1 MRAMLANLA
10 PELMLSGVACILFLL
25 GCSNKKSS
33 RQMAPFLA
41 LIALVFV
48 LVPVFAR
55 KSVGRLE
62 PMDSSVVVDGIA
74 SYIRMLTPVVAIL
87 LLLLA
92 WPTNREQTG
101 NSALDYGN
109 DGGEF
114 FALFLLSIAGLM
126 LVSVANDLILLF
138 LALELVS
145 IPTYIMVSIS
155 RPAAVAQEA
164 GVKYFFLGALSVAVM
179 LFGFS
184 YLYGAT
190 GQINMPKIGAVLQ
203 QTIGSTGN
211 LAAWQKMGVL
221 LVILGLAF
229 KMAAFP
235 LHFYAG
241 DVYEGAA
248 TPVTAFLAFVPK
260 TAGFVALFKILA
272 MVGGDDFALLP
283 KQIAWLLWA
292 LAALSM
298 TVGNVLG
305 LLQSNVKRVLAYSSI
320 AHTGYM
326 LVGAAALAG
335 VSDGR
340 PVGPVA
346 LQGILF
352 YLAAYGLMN
361 AAAFGVLMMLPSRD
375 GEGSAETF
383 DDLAGQ
389 GRRHVGLGLAMAVA
403 CFSLIGMPLTVG
415 FAGKLFLIVP
425 ALRGGMT
432 ILVII
437 LVVNAAISAAYYLRI
452 VGSMFLRPAAA
463 AEQEGAMM
471 VGGPAAPR
479 MQVTVLIAVIGS
491 VVATLG
497 FGAIPQATELL
508 LEQARVAATSPAPTT
523 RPSGAAVASVGR

>member
-1 MRAMLANLA
+1 MKAMLANLA
-10 PELMLSGVACILFLL
+10 PELMLCGIACILFLL
-25 GCSNKKSS
+25 GCSTRRSS

-48 LVPVFAR
+48 LIPVFAR
-55 KSVGRLE
+55 RNVNRIE
-62 PMDSSVVVDGIA
+62 PLDSSVVIDGLA
-74 SYIRMLTPVVAIL
+74 HFIRALTPVVAIL
-87 LLLLA
+87 LVLLA

-109 DGGEF
+109 DAGEF

-155 RPAAVAQEA
+155 RPLAVAQEA
-164 GVKYFFLGALSVAVM
+164 GVKYFFLGALSIALM

-184 YLYGAT
+184 YLFGAT
-190 GQINMPKIGAVLQ
+190 GQINIPRIGAIV
-203 QTIGSTGN
+203 QTSIAETGN
-211 LAAWQKMGVL
+211 LTSWQKLGVL
-221 LVILGLAF
+221 LVIMGLAF

-260 TAGFVALFKILA
+260 TAGFVALIKVLA
-272 MVGGDDFALLP
+272 MVGGNDFSLLP
-283 KQIAWLLWA
+283 KQLAWLLWA
-292 LAALSM
+292 LAALTM

-326 LVGAAALAG
+326 LVGAASLSA
-335 VSDGR
+335 VVDGR
-340 PVGPVA
+340 AIGPDA
-346 LQGILF
+346 LGGVLF

-361 AAAFGVLMMLPSRD
+361 AAAFGVLMLLPSRD

-389 GRRHVGLGLAMAVA
+389 GRRHLPLGLAMAVA
-403 CFSLIGMPLTVG
+403 CFSLIGIPLTVG
-415 FAGKLFLIVP
+415 FIGKVFLIVP
-425 ALRGGMT
+425 ALRGGLT
-432 ILVII
+432 ILVIV

-452 VGSMFLRPAAA
+452 VATLFLRPAPS
-463 AEQEGAMM
+463 AEQEGAVMIS
-471 VGGPAAPR
+471 APLGQSR
-479 MQVTVLIAVIGS
+479 QVSVQMAVIGS
-491 VVATLG
+491 VAATLILG
-497 FGAIPQATELL
+497 SIPQVSDLLVEEAKSAAKQVEVPATQPIAEPMA
-508 LEQARVAATSPAPTT
+508 AR
-523 RPSGAAVASVGR
+523 

>member
-1 MRAMLANLA
+1 MRTMLANLA
-10 PELMLSGVACILFLL
+10 PELMLTGIACILFLL
-25 GCSNKKSS
+25 GCSNKRSS

-55 KSVGRLE
+55 RNIVRVE
-62 PMDSSVVVDGIA
+62 PMSSSVVIDGMA
-74 SYIRMLTPVVAIL
+74 HFIRALTPMVAIL
-87 LLLLA
+87 LVLLA

-101 NSALDYGN
+101 NSALEYGN

-164 GVKYFFLGALSVAVM
+164 GVKYFFLGALSVALM

-184 YLYGAT
+184 YLFGAT
-190 GQINMPKIGAVLQ
+190 GHINMPRIAAVLQ
-203 QTIGSTGN
+203 QTISSTGN
-211 LAAWQKMGVL
+211 LSGWQKLGVL
-221 LVILGLAF
+221 MLILGFAF

-260 TAGFVALFKILA
+260 TAGFVGLIKILT
-272 MVGGDDFALLP
+272 MVGGPEFALIP
-283 KQIAWLLWA
+283 RQMAWLLWG

-298 TVGNVLG
+298 TFGNVLG

-335 VSDGR
+335 TSENA
-340 PVGPVA
+340 PLGPTA
-346 LQGILF
+346 LSGILF
-352 YLAAYGLMN
+352 YLAAYGVMN
-361 AAAFGVLMMLPSRD
+361 SAAFGVLMLLPSRD
-375 GEGSAETF
+375 GDGS
-383 DDLAGQ
+383 
-389 GRRHVGLGLAMAVA
+389 
-403 CFSLIGMPLTVG
+403 
-415 FAGKLFLIVP
+415 
-425 ALRGGMT
+425 
-432 ILVII
+432 
-437 LVVNAAISAAYYLRI
+437 
-452 VGSMFLRPAAA
+452 
-463 AEQEGAMM
+463 
-471 VGGPAAPR
+471 
-479 MQVTVLIAVIGS
+479 
-491 VVATLG
+491 
-497 FGAIPQATELL
+497 
-508 LEQARVAATSPAPTT
+508 
-523 RPSGAAVASVGR
+523 

>member
-1 MRAMLANLA
+1 MKVMLANLA
-10 PELMLSGVACILFLL
+10 PELMLSGIACILFLL
-25 GCSNKKSS
+25 GCSTKRSS

-48 LVPVFAR
+48 LIPVLAR
-55 KSVGRLE
+55 RNIHRVE
-62 PMDSSVVVDGIA
+62 PMDSSVVIDGMA
-74 SYIRMLTPVVAIL
+74 HFIRALTPMVAIL
-87 LLLLA
+87 LVLLA

-101 NSALDYGN
+101 NSALNYGN
-109 DGGEF
+109 DAGEF
-114 FALFLLSIAGLM
+114 FALFLLSITGLM

-155 RPAAVAQEA
+155 RPSAVAQEA
-164 GVKYFFLGALSVAVM
+164 GVKYFFLGALSVALM

-184 YLYGAT
+184 YLFGAT
-190 GQINMPKIGAVLQ
+190 GHINMPRIGTILQ
-203 QTIGSTGN
+203 GSISSTGN
-211 LAAWQKMGVL
+211 LTPWQKLGVL

-260 TAGFVALFKILA
+260 TAGFVALIKILL
-272 MVGGDDFALLP
+272 MVGGSDFSLLP

-326 LVGAAALAG
+326 LVGAAALAASSENGPLGQTALSG
-335 VSDGR
+335 V
-340 PVGPVA
+340 
-346 LQGILF
+346 LF
-352 YLAAYGLMN
+352 YLAAYGVMN
-361 AAAFGVLMMLPSRD
+361 SAAFGVLMLLPSRD
-375 GEGSAETF
+375 SDGAAETF

-389 GRRHVGLGLAMAVA
+389 GKRHVGLGLAMAVA
-403 CFSLIGMPLTVG
+403 CFSLIGIPLTVG
-415 FAGKLFLIVP
+415 FSGKVFLIVP
-425 ALRGGMT
+425 ALRGGMVP
-432 ILVII
+432 LVII

-452 VGSMFLRPAAA
+452 VATMFLRPAPA
-463 AEQEGAMM
+463 AEQEGAVMIA
-471 VGGPAAPR
+471 PATGQSR
-479 MQVTVLIAVIGS
+479 QYTVLAAVIAS
-491 VVATLG
+491 VLATLV
-497 FGAIPQATELL
+497 FGAVPQATELL
-508 LEQARVAATSPAPTT
+508 FDEAWGAAKVQMPTT
-523 RPSGAAVASVGR
+523 QPSGAMASLGH

>member
-1 MRAMLANLA
+1 MKAMLANLA
-10 PELMLSGVACILFLL
+10 PEVMLTGIACILFLL
-25 GCSNKKSS
+25 GCSNKRSS

-48 LVPVFAR
+48 LVPIFAR
-55 KSVGRLE
+55 RNVARVD
-62 PMDSSVVVDGIA
+62 PMDSSVVVDGVA
-74 SYIRMLTPVVAIL
+74 HFIRALTPVVAIL
-87 LLLLA
+87 LVLLA

-126 LVSVANDLILLF
+126 LVSVANDLLLLF

-164 GVKYFFLGALSVAVM
+164 GVKYFFLGALSAALM

-184 YLYGAT
+184 YVFGAT
-190 GQINMPKIGAVLQ
+190 GQINMPKIGAILQ
-203 QTIGSTGN
+203 QTISSTGN
-211 LAAWQKMGVL
+211 LSAWQKLGVL

-235 LHFYAG
+235 MHFYAG

-260 TAGFVALFKILA
+260 TAGFVALIKILA
-272 MVGGDDFALLP
+272 MVGGPDFSMLP
-283 KQIAWLLWA
+283 RQMAWLLWA

-335 VSDGR
+335 TSDGT

-346 LQGILF
+346 LGGILF
-352 YLAAYGLMN
+352 YLAAYGVMN
-361 AAAFGVLMMLPSRD
+361 AAAFGVLMLLPSRD
-375 GEGSAETF
+375 GEGAAETF
-383 DDLAGQ
+383 DDLAGP
-389 GRRHVGLGLAMAVA
+389 GSGHVGLGRAMAVA

-415 FAGKLFLIVP
+415 FMGKIFLIVP

-432 ILVII
+432 VLVII

-452 VGSMFLRPAAA
+452 VATMFLRPAPSP
-463 AEQEGAMM
+463 EQEGAAMISAPM
-471 VGGPAAPR
+471 APARQPS
-479 MQVTVLIAVIGS
+479 VLLAVIGS
-491 VVATLG
+491 VLATLI
-497 FGAIPQATELL
+497 FGAIPRATQELL
-508 LEQARVAATSPAPTT
+508 E
-523 RPSGAAVASVGR
+523 

>member
-1 MRAMLANLA
+1 MKALLANLA
-10 PELMLSGVACILFLL
+10 PELMLTGIACILFLL
-25 GCSNKKSS
+25 GCSNKRSS

-41 LIALVFV
+41 LIALVFI
-48 LVPVFAR
+48 LIPVFAR
-55 KSVGRLE
+55 RNVARIE
-62 PMDSSVVVDGIA
+62 AVDSSVIVDGLA
-74 SYIRMLTPVVAIL
+74 HFIRALTPIVAIL

-101 NSALDYGN
+101 NSALEYGN

-126 LVSVANDLILLF
+126 LVSVSNDLILLF

-155 RPAAVAQEA
+155 RPLAVAQEA
-164 GVKYFFLGALSVAVM
+164 GVKYFFLGALSVALM

-184 YLYGAT
+184 YLFGAT
-190 GQINMPKIGAVLQ
+190 GQINLPKIGAILQ
-203 QTIGSTGN
+203 QTISTTGN
-211 LAAWQKMGVL
+211 LTSWQKLGVL
-221 LVILGLAF
+221 LVILGFAF

-260 TAGFVALFKILA
+260 TAGFVALIKILA
-272 MVGGDDFALLP
+272 TVGGNDFSLLP
-283 KQIAWLLWA
+283 RQLSWLLWA
-292 LAALSM
+292 LAALTM

-326 LVGAAALAG
+326 LVGAAALSR
-335 VSDGR
+335 VVDGK
-340 PVGPVA
+340 PVGPEA
-346 LQGILF
+346 LGGILF

-361 AAAFGVLMMLPSRD
+361 AAAFGVLMLLPARD

-389 GRRHVGLGLAMAVA
+389 GRRHVGLGLAMSVA
-403 CFSLIGMPLTVG
+403 CFSLIGIPLTVG

-425 ALRGGMT
+425 ALRSGMT
-432 ILVII
+432 LLVII

-452 VGSMFLRPAAA
+452 VATLFLRPAPAP
-463 AEQEGAMM
+463 EQEGAVMI
-471 VGGPAAPR
+471 VPLSHSR
-479 MQVTVLIAVIGS
+479 QVSVYMAVIGS
-491 VVATLG
+491 VLATLLLG
-497 FGAIPQATELL
+497 SIPQLTDTL
-508 LEQARVAATSPAPTT
+508 LEQAQTAARPEAPTT
-523 RPSGAAVASVGR
+523 QPVSEKLAVR

>member
-1 MRAMLANLA
+1 MKAMLANLA
-10 PELMLSGVACILFLL
+10 PELMLTGIACILFLL
-25 GCSNKKSS
+25 GCSNKRSS

-41 LIALVFV
+41 LIALVFI
-48 LVPVFAR
+48 LIPVFAR
-55 KSVGRLE
+55 RNVARIESL
-62 PMDSSVVVDGIA
+62 DSPVIVDGLA
-74 SYIRMLTPVVAIL
+74 HFIRALTPLVAIL

-101 NSALDYGN
+101 NSALEYGN

-126 LVSVANDLILLF
+126 LVSVSNDLILLF

-155 RPAAVAQEA
+155 RPLAVAQEA
-164 GVKYFFLGALSVAVM
+164 GVKYFFLGALSVALM

-184 YLYGAT
+184 YLFGAT

-203 QTIGSTGN
+203 QTIADTGN
-211 LAAWQKMGVL
+211 LTSWQKLGVL

-260 TAGFVALFKILA
+260 TAGFVALVKILT
-272 MVGGDDFALLP
+272 MVGGNNFSLLP
-283 KQIAWLLWA
+283 RQMSWLLWA
-292 LAALSM
+292 LAALTM
-298 TVGNVLG
+298 TAGNVLG

-326 LVGAAALAG
+326 LVGAAALSR
-335 VSDGR
+335 VVDGK
-340 PVGPVA
+340 PVGPEA
-346 LQGILF
+346 LGAILF

-361 AAAFGVLMMLPSRD
+361 AAAFGVLMLLPSRD
-375 GEGSAETF
+375 GENSAETF

-403 CFSLIGMPLTVG
+403 CFSLIGIPLTVG
-415 FAGKLFLIVP
+415 FVGKLFLIVP
-425 ALRGGMT
+425 ALRSGMT
-432 ILVII
+432 LLVIV

-452 VGSMFLRPAAA
+452 VATLFLRPAPSP
-463 AEQEGAMM
+463 EHEGAVMIS
-471 VGGPAAPR
+471 AP
-479 MQVTVLIAVIGS
+479 LSHSSGW
-491 VVATLG
+491 
-497 FGAIPQATELL
+497 
-508 LEQARVAATSPAPTT
+508 
-523 RPSGAAVASVGR
+523 PSSDRCWPR

>member
-1 MRAMLANLA
+1 MRALLANLA
-10 PELMLSGVACILFLL
+10 PELMLTGIACILFLL
-25 GCSNKKSS
+25 GCSNKRSS

-55 KSVGRLE
+55 RNITRME
-62 PMDSSVVVDGIA
+62 PIDSAVVMDGVA
-74 SYIRMLTPVVAIL
+74 HFIRALTPVVAIL
-87 LLLLA
+87 LVLLA

-164 GVKYFFLGALSVAVM
+164 GVKYFFLGALSVALM

-184 YLYGAT
+184 YLFGAT
-190 GQINMPKIGAVLQ
+190 GEINMPKIGAILQ
-203 QTIGSTGN
+203 QTIASSGN
-211 LAAWQKMGVL
+211 MASWQKLGVL
-221 LVILGLAF
+221 LVILGLTF

-260 TAGFVALFKILA
+260 TAGFVALIKILA
-272 MVGGDDFALLP
+272 MVGGSDFALLP
-283 KQIAWLLWA
+283 RQMGWLLWA

-326 LVGAAALAG
+326 LVGAAALAR
-335 VSDGR
+335 VVDGA
-340 PVGPVA
+340 PVGPSA
-346 LQGILF
+346 LSGILF

-361 AAAFGVLMMLPSRD
+361 AAAFGVLMLLPSRD

-403 CFSLIGMPLTVG
+403 CFSLIGIPLTVG
-415 FAGKLFLIVP
+415 FVGKVFLIVP

-452 VGSMFLRPAAA
+452 VATLFLRPAPT
-463 AEQEGAMM
+463 AEQEGAVMIS
-471 VGGPAAPR
+471 APMGQAR
-479 MQVTVLIAVIGS
+479 QPSVLLAVIGS
-491 VVATLG
+491 VVATLI
-497 FGAIPQATELL
+497 FGTIPQATELL
-508 LEQARVAATSPAPTT
+508 LDQAMTAAKIESSATQP
-523 RPSGAAVASVGR
+523 SVGPMASLGR